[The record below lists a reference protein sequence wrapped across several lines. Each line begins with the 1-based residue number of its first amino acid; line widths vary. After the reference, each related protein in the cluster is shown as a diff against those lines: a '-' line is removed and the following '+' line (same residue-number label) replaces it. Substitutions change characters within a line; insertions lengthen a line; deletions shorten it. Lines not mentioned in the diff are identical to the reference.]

1 MCPLVLA
8 KGWTVSLLYITS
20 RLRFLLSRHCC
31 YFCLR
36 SQTLQLVT
44 PGQHVNSASRW
55 GLFRCLS
62 TNFRPKIYLKG
73 NAGNICSH
81 CLPDCQL
88 TTYSAR
94 HTSVKFRRVSRN
106 NIRLFNCTHKFANM
120 SVLEPGKE
128 ALQQTQLNDLWTL
141 SNGQYFR
148 SCDSRNLNL
157 SPFCTLS
164 TSPLPGSAQKWQ
176 PSVEE

>member
-20 RLRFLLSRHCC
+20 RLHFLLSRHCC

-62 TNFRPKIYLKG
+62 TNFWPKIYQKG

-88 TTYSAR
+88 TTYSAQQS
-94 HTSVKFRRVSRN
+94 SVQFRSECPQILSDSLTEHSDPFV
-106 NIRLFNCTHKFANM
+106 M
-120 SVLEPGKE
+120 
-128 ALQQTQLNDLWTL
+128 QQTSFHNISGDGIQEMF
-141 SNGQYFR
+141 QE
-148 SCDSRNLNL
+148 
-157 SPFCTLS
+157 
-164 TSPLPGSAQKWQ
+164 
-176 PSVEE
+176 V